1 MSWEWEKDLR
11 NCSGSHKWEKREKW
25 EKDLSSALHSDLKGD
40 CGMVGVALSTQ
51 AAAIGHG
58 RTTSGCQ
65 DRFGLEIW
73 THFFIESFGTGS
85 LGQSPAMEGSKRK
98 KREDF
103 TVWFRRQDGVWSK
116 VFSSPTDAV
125 SQDPKECTAGH

>member
-58 RTTSGCQ
+58 RTTSGCARTGLGWRSGLISSLKALEQ
-65 DRFGLEIW
+65 APWGSRQPWKVQKEKKERISQSGLGGRMVFGQR
-73 THFFIESFGTGS
+73 SF
-85 LGQSPAMEGSKRK
+85 PALQML
-98 KREDF
+98 
-103 TVWFRRQDGVWSK
+103 
-116 VFSSPTDAV
+116 
-125 SQDPKECTAGH
+125 